1 MKHIPVATKKRIEII
16 DVTSEINGMLRK
28 LGIVRGICY
37 LFVPHTTSGI
47 TINENADPAVKQDIL
62 ETLERIAPANRDY
75 NHKEGNADAHIKSSM
90 IGVTLSL
97 FVENSRLVLGT
108 WQSVF
113 FCEFDG
119 PRTRSLLLEVTPYE
133 R

>member
-1 MKHIPVATKKRIEII
+1 MRQLSIITKKRIEMI
-16 DVTSEINGMLRK
+16 DITGEINGLLKK

-37 LFVPHTTSGI
+37 LYVPHTTSGI

-62 ETLERIAPANRDY
+62 DTLERIAPAHKDY
-75 NHKEGNADAHIKSSM
+75 NHKEGNADAHIKSSI
-90 IGVTLSL
+90 IGVSLSL
-97 FVENSRLVLGT
+97 FIENGRLVLGT

-119 PRTRSLLLEVTPYE
+119 PRTRSLLIEVAPL
-133 R
+133 

>member
-1 MKHIPVATKKRIEII
+1 MRHLPVVTKKRIEII
-16 DVTSEINGMLRK
+16 DITADVNALLKR
-28 LGIVRGICY
+28 LGVVRGICY

-62 ETLERIAPANRDY
+62 DTLDRIVPADRVY
-75 NHKEGNADAHIKSSM
+75 NHKEGNADAHVKSSM

-97 FVENSRLVLGT
+97 FVENGRLVLGT

-119 PRTRSLLLEVTPYE
+119 PRTRSLLIEVTPL
-133 R
+133 

>member
-1 MKHIPVATKKRIEII
+1 MKNIPVVTKKRIELI
-16 DVTSEINGMLRK
+16 DITADVNALLKK

-37 LFVPHTTSGI
+37 LFVPHTTGGI

-62 ETLERIAPANRDY
+62 ETLDKIAPANRDY

-97 FVENSRLVLGT
+97 FVENGRLVLGT

-119 PRTRSLLLEVTPYE
+119 PRTRSLLIEVTPL
-133 R
+133 

>member
-1 MKHIPVATKKRIEII
+1 MKQISVVTKKRIEMI
-16 DVTSEINGMLRK
+16 DVTAEINSTLKR
-28 LGIVRGICY
+28 LGIVRGVCY

-62 ETLERIAPANRDY
+62 DALERIAPANTGY
-75 NHKEGNADAHIKSSM
+75 HHKEGNADAHIKSSM
-90 IGVTLSL
+90 TGVTLSV

-119 PRTRSLLLEVTPYE
+119 PRTRSLLLEVTPV
-133 R
+133 

>member
-1 MKHIPVATKKRIEII
+1 MI
-16 DVTSEINGMLRK
+16 DVTPEINGMLRK

-62 ETLERIAPANRDY
+62 DTLERIAPVNRAY

>member
-1 MKHIPVATKKRIEII
+1 MKTISVVTQKRIEMI
-16 DVTSEINGMLRK
+16 DVTSEINNMLRR
-28 LGIVRGICY
+28 LGAVRGVCY

-62 ETLERIAPANRDY
+62 DTLDKVAPY
-75 NHKEGNADAHIKSSM
+75 NDNYHHKEGNADAHIKSSV

-97 FVENSRLVLGT
+97 FVENGRLVLGT
-108 WQSVF
+108 WQSAF

-119 PRTRSLLLEVTPYE
+119 PRTRSLLLEFTPL
-133 R
+133 

>member
-1 MKHIPVATKKRIEII
+1 MKHLPVVTKKRIEVI
-16 DVTSEINGMLRK
+16 DITADVNALLKR
-28 LGIVRGICY
+28 LGVVRGICY

-62 ETLERIAPANRDY
+62 DTLDRIVPADRVY

-97 FVENSRLVLGT
+97 FVENGRLVLGT

-119 PRTRSLLLEVTPYE
+119 PRTRSLLIEVTPL
-133 R
+133 

>member
-1 MKHIPVATKKRIEII
+1 MKHISVVTKKRIELI
-16 DVTSEINGMLRK
+16 DVTTDVNALLKK

-37 LFVPHTTSGI
+37 LFVPHTTGGI

-62 ETLERIAPANRDY
+62 ETLDKIAPADRDY

-97 FVENSRLVLGT
+97 FVENGRLVLGT

-119 PRTRSLLLEVTPYE
+119 PRTRSLLIEVTPL
-133 R
+133 

>member
-1 MKHIPVATKKRIEII
+1 MKHLSVVTKKRIEVI
-16 DVTSEINGMLRK
+16 DITADVNALLKK

-37 LFVPHTTSGI
+37 LFVPHTTGGI

-62 ETLERIAPANRDY
+62 DALDRIAPADRDY

-90 IGVTLSL
+90 IGVTISL
-97 FVENSRLVLGT
+97 FVENGRLVLGT

-119 PRTRSLLLEVTPYE
+119 PRTRSLLIEVTPL
-133 R
+133 

>member
-1 MKHIPVATKKRIEII
+1 MKHISVVTKKRIELI
-16 DVTSEINGMLRK
+16 DITTDVNALLKK

-62 ETLERIAPANRDY
+62 ETLDKIAPVNRDY

-97 FVENSRLVLGT
+97 FV
-108 WQSVF
+108 
-113 FCEFDG
+113 
-119 PRTRSLLLEVTPYE
+119 
-133 R
+133 

>member
-1 MKHIPVATKKRIEII
+1 MKHISVVTKKRIELI
-16 DVTSEINGMLRK
+16 DITTDVNALLKK

-37 LFVPHTTSGI
+37 LFVPHTTGGI

-62 ETLERIAPANRDY
+62 ETLDKIVPADRDY

-97 FVENSRLVLGT
+97 FVENGRLVLGT

-119 PRTRSLLLEVTPYE
+119 PRTRSLLIEVTPL
-133 R
+133 

>member
-1 MKHIPVATKKRIEII
+1 MKHISVITKKRIEII
-16 DVTSEINGMLRK
+16 DVTSEINGMLKK

-47 TINENADPAVKQDIL
+47 TINENADPAVKEDIL
-62 ETLERIAPANRDY
+62 DTLDKIAPANRDY
-75 NHKEGNADAHIKSSM
+75 SHKEGNADAHIKSSM

-97 FVENSRLVLGT
+97 FIENSRLVLGT

-119 PRTRSLLLEVTPYE
+119 PRTRSLLVEVTPYE

>member
-1 MKHIPVATKKRIEII
+1 MKHISVVTKNRIELI
-16 DVTSEINGMLRK
+16 DITAGINGLLKK
-28 LGIVRGICY
+28 LGFTRGICY
-37 LFVPHTTSGI
+37 LYVPHTTSGI

-62 ETLERIAPANRDY
+62 ETLDRIAPASRDY

-97 FVENSRLVLGT
+97 FVENGRLVLGT

-119 PRTRSLLLEVTPYE
+119 PRTRSLLIEVTPL
-133 R
+133 

>member
-1 MKHIPVATKKRIEII
+1 MKHISVVTKKRIELI
-16 DVTSEINGMLRK
+16 DVTTDVNALLKK

-37 LFVPHTTSGI
+37 LFVPHTTGGI

-62 ETLERIAPANRDY
+62 ETLNKIAPADRDY

-97 FVENSRLVLGT
+97 FVENGRLVLGT

-119 PRTRSLLLEVTPYE
+119 PRTRSLLIEVTPL
-133 R
+133 